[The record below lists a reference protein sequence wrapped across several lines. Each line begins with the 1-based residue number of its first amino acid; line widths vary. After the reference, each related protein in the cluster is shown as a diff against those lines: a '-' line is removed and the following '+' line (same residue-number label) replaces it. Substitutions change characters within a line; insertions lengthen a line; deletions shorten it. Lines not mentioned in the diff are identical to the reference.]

1 MMKIR
6 SFRTRIIVII
16 IPLIVL
22 ACMSYLLFFLN
33 RTNDRLER
41 ELMTRGIS
49 LARNLAS
56 SSELALLSED
66 ITFLESSLTGISEE
80 EDVVYV
86 IIYNQGGQVIASN
99 KKVELNEELTDEVIQ
114 RVWSEKVPLQ
124 RKDYAKN
131 GELFYDFLAP
141 VTVTSGFAGWGSLG
155 EQIGVVRIALS
166 LDRIKSERIRILLI
180 GMIAV
185 FFFIGLGI
193 VAAVVLARRMSR
205 PLDRLMEGVRA
216 ISSGDLEHRLDI
228 ATSDEIGKLASA
240 FNQMT
245 DGLKKSKQE
254 IEVYSKTL
262 ERRVEERTKEL
273 DEKVR
278 KLEKSITERKQAE
291 NMLRESE
298 KKYRELVQNTNSI
311 ILRMDSNGH
320 ITFFNK
326 FAQKFFGYTEDEI
339 LGKNLVG
346 TIIPEMNSSHRDLK
360 AMIKD
365 IIKNPEK
372 Y

>member
-1 MMKIR
+1 LYVRSDDEEMMKIR
-6 SFRTRIIVII
+6 SFRTRVIVII

-22 ACMSYLLFFLN
+22 VCMSYLLFFLN
-33 RTNDRLER
+33 RMNDRLER
-41 ELMTRGIS
+41 ELMTRGSS

-86 IIYNQGGQVIASN
+86 IIYNQGGQVIAFN

-114 RVWSEKVPLQ
+114 RVRSEKVPLQ
-124 RKDYAKN
+124 RKNYAKN

-166 LDRIKSERIRILLI
+166 LDRIKSEKTRILLI

-185 FFFIGLGI
+185 FLFVGLCI

-205 PLDRLMEGVRA
+205 PLDRLMEGIIA

-228 ATSDEIGKLASA
+228 TTSDEIGKLAST
-240 FNQMT
+240 FNQMA
-245 DGLKKSKQE
+245 DDLKKSKQE
-254 IEVYSKTL
+254 IEVYSKNL

-273 DEKVR
+273 DEKVSE
-278 KLEKSITERKQAE
+278 LGKSITERKHAE
-291 NMLRESE
+291 EALRESE
-298 KKYRELVQNTNSI
+298 KRFKQVAENAGEWIWEVDANGLYTYSSSVKGL
-311 ILRMDSNGH
+311 LRPL
-320 ITFFNK
+320 
-326 FAQKFFGYTEDEI
+326 
-339 LGKNLVG
+339 LGKN
-346 TIIPEMNSSHRDLK
+346 PLK
-360 AMIKD
+360 TLLI
-365 IIKNPEK
+365 
-372 Y
+372 